1 MSTEAHAAL
10 ARLPEIELQR
20 MIMELGR
27 YALSVSS
34 KLRWR
39 TRDATQLPRGETV
52 DSIVSLAFTKVLNG
66 ERQWDP
72 VHAPDIK
79 KYLMDVIDSLL
90 YHLATSRDNTTITA
104 IPSADSEHD
113 TQVEPQSTSGSSV
126 PAWHAQ
132 PPQDPEA
139 ALLHQEEERQNEY
152 ALRLL
157 QDAVHDDPVVTQ
169 LIQLMREGY
178 GKSGEIA
185 KIMGIPVTDVYNA
198 LKRLDRNI
206 VRVRSQLVSRD
217 Q

>member
-113 TQVEPQSTSGSSV
+113 TQVEPQSTSGF
-126 PAWHAQ
+126 PARRSCRA
-132 PPQDPEA
+132 
-139 ALLHQEEERQNEY
+139 
-152 ALRLL
+152 
-157 QDAVHDDPVVTQ
+157 
-169 LIQLMREGY
+169 
-178 GKSGEIA
+178 GK
-185 KIMGIPVTDVYNA
+185 P
-198 LKRLDRNI
+198 
-206 VRVRSQLVSRD
+206 
-217 Q
+217 